1 MLKKKPSEKIVETKI
16 RKQLV
21 KTLHTEDLEA
31 KALALVKQFES
42 RDKFPKLS
50 AAIVEV
56 EAAIKRK
63 TELDAGY
70 YYNPY
75 VPLVTL
81 PEVFWNGIDKR
92 IADLKDAG
100 LATGTVA
107 IDPYNPYNPLLR
119 NEVFRME
126 WNDAEIKDVPPWF
139 PGPDDLK
146 AKDFDDFYYGDWNTV
161 SEPWFSSIGFKRG
174 KALEDINA
182 KRTYLWVEKQLKEV
196 LEMNI
201 GDLNDEITRER
212 ICDIIKQRI
221 KPVIYDYIVICNET
235 NNSSSTIDNGELYVD
250 VCSKI
255 NKDSPWT
262 YTHGKASY
270 RGIECSQET
279 EYYK

>member
-16 RKQLV
+16 RKQSV

-31 KALALVKQFES
+31 KALALVLQFEA
-42 RDKFPKLS
+42 RDKFQKLH
-50 AAIVEV
+50 AAIARNLFVDAEI
-56 EAAIKRK
+56 AIKSK
-63 TELDAGY
+63 MELDAGY

-107 IDPYNPYNPLLR
+107 IDPYNPLLR
-119 NEVFRME
+119 NEVFGME

-161 SEPWFSSIGFKRG
+161 SELWFSSIGFKRG

-212 ICDIIKQRI
+212 ITSAIAEFIR
-221 KPVIYDYIVICNET
+221 PNVYDYTVTCNET
-235 NNSSSTIDNGELYVD
+235 NNTPYTVDQNELHVD
-250 VCSKI
+250 VHVKV
-255 NKDSPWT
+255 NKDSESVSC
-262 YTHGKASY
+262 HGKASY
-270 RGIECSQET
+270 RGIECSQ
-279 EYYK
+279 